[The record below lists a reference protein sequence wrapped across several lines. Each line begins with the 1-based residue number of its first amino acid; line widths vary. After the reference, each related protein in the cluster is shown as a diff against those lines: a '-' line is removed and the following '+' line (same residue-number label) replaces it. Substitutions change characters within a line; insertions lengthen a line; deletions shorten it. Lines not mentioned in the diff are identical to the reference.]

1 MLNTL
6 GYTIRFLFPSFSF
19 NPSPF
24 YNRRLSGRGLFWRVS
39 CTRGVSVS
47 MSLRTAIRPWNV
59 VPDKPLTPSLP
70 NRSPYE
76 DRQEKNDSLQRI
88 LHSFQLSKFGWIYFI
103 DVCGY
108 HRACQAS
115 SVSKRCHVKLWNT
128 SWETGTEIVSDRFYY
143 RSLFLETIHLLIPT
157 PAGQS

>member
-1 MLNTL
+1 MVCLIHWAIL
-6 GYTIRFLFPSFSF
+6 YDFGYRHFSF

-24 YNRRLSGRGLFWRVS
+24 YFYNRLLSERGLFWRVS
-39 CTRGVSVS
+39 CTRGVSAS
-47 MSLRTAIRPWNV
+47 MSLRTSIQPWNV
-59 VPDKPLTPSLP
+59 VLDKPLPPSLP

-76 DRQEKNDSLQRI
+76 DRQEENDSLQRI

-103 DVCGY
+103 DVCSY

-128 SWETGTEIVSDRFYY
+128 SWEVVSPPNSEY
-143 RSLFLETIHLLIPT
+143 LAKIC
-157 PAGQS
+157 G